1 MKEILTEVDRW
12 QRDAERVAL
21 ATVVRVR
28 GSAPRPPGARL
39 WVTRSGKIA
48 GSVSGGCVE
57 SDVVGRARE
66 VIDSGRPVMA
76 TYGIADDVGLQVG
89 LSCGGSIDVLIQP
102 FAEEGPWRTIREAL
116 AGRRPAALAVGLTPE
131 RLVGR
136 MLAVLGDGSVGSI
149 DAQVDGAAAVHARA
163 LLAQG
168 GTRLVSVPLAAEEAT
183 VFVEAFPPE
192 PRLVV
197 IGATHT
203 AIALSRMARQLGFRV
218 TVIDARSAF
227 ATPERF
233 PDVDELVHG
242 WPDEALERAEL
253 DGHTFVVIL
262 THDPK
267 FDIPALTRALRSDV
281 RYVGIIGSR
290 GTHERRRE
298 RLLAAG
304 FASADLDRIR
314 APIGLD
320 IGARTPEEVA
330 LAILAEVLAVRSGR
344 DGRPLRERQASI
356 HGEG

>member
-1 MKEILTEVDRW
+1 MKDILTEVDRW

-39 WVTRSGKIA
+39 WVSGSGKIA

-66 VIDSGRPVMA
+66 VIESGQPVMV
-76 TYGIADDVGLQVG
+76 TYGIADDVGFQVG
-89 LSCGGSIDVLIQP
+89 LSCGGSIDVLVEP
-102 FAEEGPWRTIREAL
+102 FSGEGPWQTIRAAL
-116 AGRRPAALAVGLTPE
+116 GGRCPAALAVGLTPPA
-131 RLVGR
+131 LLGR
-136 MLAVLGDGSVGSI
+136 MLAVSTDGTEGSI
-149 DAQVDGAAAVHARA
+149 DTQLDGPVAVEARS

-168 GTRLVSVPLAAEEAT
+168 GTRLVSVPLEGAEAT
-183 VFVEAFPPE
+183 IFVEAFPPE
-192 PRLVV
+192 LRLII

-203 AIALSRMARQLGFRV
+203 AIALSRMARQVGFRV

-233 PDVDELVHG
+233 PDVDELIRG
-242 WPDEALERAEL
+242 WPDEALGQAEL
-253 DGHTFVVIL
+253 DGYTFVVIL

-267 FDIPALTRALRSDV
+267 FDIPALARALRSEA

-290 GTHERRRE
+290 GTHERRRQ
-298 RLLAAG
+298 RLLADG
-304 FASADLDRIR
+304 FAAAELDRIR
-314 APIGLD
+314 APVGLD
-320 IGARTPEEVA
+320 IGAETPEEIA
-330 LAILAEVLAVRSGR
+330 LAILAEMVAVRSGR
-344 DGRPLRERQASI
+344 DGRALTGRQAPI